1 MTENKSLVTV
11 EVLQTAAVDSSYAGS
26 VKVEEVRAIMRS
38 LQDLYV
44 EGPRAALISRDGYH
58 RPYTRG
64 GGCKSLSFCLH
75 AVCDP
80 ACFLC

>member
-1 MTENKSLVTV
+1 MAENRSLVSV
-11 EVLQTAAVDSSYAGS
+11 EVLQTAAVNSSYSGS
-26 VKVEEVRAIMRS
+26 VEVEEVRAIMRS

-75 AVCDP
+75 AACGP
-80 ACFLC
+80 ACFCC